1 MGGGEQGDATV
12 RHHPAAQKAVAYLG
26 DLIHVLRRPRLWGA
40 VLAGLAVLAEAGAPA
55 VDAAIAFPM
64 GKLDAPTSV
73 SHIEKWTGPEGWR
86 VVSWGGL
93 WGSYGSGGRGGV
105 LRSRAALRKVW
116 WRRRGVRQLLSR
128 RPCLGG
134 GLYFAQ
140 KLEGPGSRAGMS
152 SACSSSCGPV
162 AAVQKGRAGAMLKS
176 EGGRCGAAGVVARM
190 EWSFTCTSAGQH
202 SSWLLGGRW
211 SLQIAPSATSVRQR
225 SSGPVLPWRGL
236 WRPGNSRGLKEVG
249 GPFGGASLAWCLP
262 RSAGFA
268 LALSELI
275 NSTSSPTPRADAA
288 SIVLV

>member
-1 MGGGEQGDATV
+1 MCCDDLVFGEPSWLASLCSLKLARRPSTLPLPFLWANLTPLRPFPILKNGRGRKGGGLSLG
-12 RHHPAAQKAVAYLG
+12 AAS
-26 DLIHVLRRPRLWGA
+26 GA
-40 VLAGLAVLAEAGAPA
+40 LMGAAGV
-55 VDAAIAFPM
+55 
-64 GKLDAPTSV
+64 
-73 SHIEKWTGPEGWR
+73 
-86 VVSWGGL
+86 
-93 WGSYGSGGRGGV
+93 GGV

-116 WRRRGVRQLLSR
+116 WRRRDVRQLLSR

-140 KLEGPGSRAGMS
+140 ELEGPGSRAGMS

-236 WRPGNSRGLKEVG
+236 WRPGTPEASKKSGSFWRGLACLVLAPSEHPQSRCSIDRAWSG
-249 GPFGGASLAWCLP
+249 SWLELPASHLP
-262 RSAGFA
+262 IRLHWACC
-268 LALSELI
+268 
-275 NSTSSPTPRADAA
+275 R
-288 SIVLV
+288 